1 MAWHKAKKFT
11 LLICVTGSIMFTD
24 AFVVAVDLG
33 IVLVDLSTRL
43 LVEFL
48 H

>member
-1 MAWHKAKKFT
+1 MAWHKAKKFP
-11 LLICVTGSIMFTD
+11 LLICVTESRMFTD
-24 AFVVAVDLG
+24 AFVVVALG
-33 IVLVDLSTRL
+33 TVLADLSTRL